1 MTKLTYAKRVWIIKQ
16 HKKGISASKIALAQK
31 INRRC
36 VYQILEKHN
45 TYGWEG
51 LKDHKTGRSET
62 VLNPKAQDMILEIRK
77 KYGYGALSIEQ
88 ILRKKGFS
96 ISHRQIEKVIVRAG
110 LVKPNIKKQKPRK
123 WVRYEL
129 PNPNDLWHTDWTI
142 DPFTEK
148 KLSAYIDDRTRLIVS
163 YGLFDKASAENSIAL
178 LKAGIA
184 EYGKPK
190 AIMTDHGSQYYA
202 PRPECK
208 QGNTQ
213 FRITLN
219 ILGIKHYLARINRPQ
234 TNGKIERWFGT
245 YKEEYLR
252 GSFSSIKD
260 FVKCYNEGRLHMSLG
275 YRTPL
280 EVWNE
285 LKSV

>member
-1 MTKLTYAKRVWIIKQ
+1 MTKLTYTKRIWIVKQ
-16 HKKGISASKIALAQK
+16 YKKGVSASKIALAQK

-36 VYQILEKHN
+36 VYQILEKYN
-45 TYGWEG
+45 NYGWED
-51 LKDHKTGRSET
+51 LKDHKTGRPELILS
-62 VLNPKAQDMILEIRK
+62 PKAQDVIIALRK
-77 KYGYGALSIEQ
+77 KRGYGALNIEQ
-88 ILRKKGFS
+88 ILKKKGFS

-163 YGLFDKASAENSIAL
+163 YGLFDTATAENSIAL

-184 EYGKPK
+184 EFGKPK
-190 AIMTDHGSQYYA
+190 TIMTDHGAQFYA
-202 PRPECK
+202 NRDDAIE
-208 QGNTQ
+208 QNTR

-219 ILGIKHYLARINRPQ
+219 VLGIKHYLARINRPQ

-245 YKEEYLR
+245 YKEEYIK
-252 GSFSSIKD
+252 GSFSSIKQ
-260 FVKCYNEGRLHMSLG
+260 FVKWYNEERLHMSLG
-275 YRTPL
+275 YRTPS
-280 EVWNE
+280 EVWSE

>member
-1 MTKLTYAKRVWIIKQ
+1 MTKLTYKKRVWIIKQ
-16 HKKGISASKIALAQK
+16 YKKDVSPSKIAQAQR
-31 INRRC
+31 IHRSRL
-36 VYQILEKHN
+36 YQIIEKYN
-45 TYGWEG
+45 EYGWDG
-51 LKDHKTGRSET
+51 LKDHKTGRPEI

-96 ISHRQIEKVIVRAG
+96 ISHRQIEKTIVRAG
-110 LVKPNIKKQKPRK
+110 LVKPNVKKQKPRK

-129 PNPNDLWHTDWTI
+129 PNPNDLWHTDWTV

-148 KLSAYIDDRTRLIVS
+148 KLSAYIDDRTRLILS

-178 LKAGIA
+178 LNAGIS

-190 AIMTDHGSQYYA
+190 AIMTDHGSQFYA
-202 PRPECK
+202 NRDDAIE
-208 QGNTQ
+208 QNTQ

-219 ILGIKHYLARINRPQ
+219 VLGIKHYLARINRPQ
-234 TNGKIERWFGT
+234 TNGKIGRWFGT

-252 GSFSSIKD
+252 GSFSGIKD
-260 FVKCYNEGRLHMSLG
+260 FVKCYNEKRLHMSLD

-280 EVWNE
+280 DVWKE
-285 LKSV
+285 LNNV